1 MIIPIILFLVGLVLL
16 IKGGDWFVD
25 GATGIAHKF
34 HVPDLLIGAT
44 VVSIGTTLPE
54 VMVSATS
61 AVSGHGEIAYGN
73 AIGSIIC
80 NTALIAAISIAVKPS
95 RVDKKT
101 LTIPVIFFYVSTAL
115 YLFSAYVTKR
125 FDRVTGVLL
134 LLSGCSGGVDEYQC
148 VHPET
153 GTLVQQLVEGTGT
166 VSYREEYSVIPT
178 VSAKILSC
186 SIEEGDTVTAGQ
198 VLYVLDSGALEDQ
211 ITQARLSLNS
221 AQASYAQAVDA
232 CTDLTVPAHASG
244 TVTEVCVHVGDYVN
258 TGTAIASLV
267 DSANLTLTVPFAAE
281 DAAAMAPGNT
291 AAITFPG
298 QAGTVTGTVERVYDT
313 STALSGGREGVYVEF
328 SFRNPGAVLSG
339 TAALASVGGAACME
353 AGTVANATEQ
363 SIYATQSG
371 QVASLPIQA
380 GTAVTAGQTVMTLE
394 NASLTNAVTN
404 ASLSVESAQV
414 NLAQLEA
421 KRADYTVTAPV
432 DGTVLE
438 RPFKTGDYAAAAT
451 SLATLVQPDS
461 LCVSVEIDE
470 LYINQVGVG
479 QQARI
484 TFADGQTHEARDYDG
499 VVSRMDDTGVSS
511 GGVTDYSV
519 EISLTRAEELKA
531 GMNVTVEILVAQSED
546 CMSVPSEAVTGGVV
560 RVLRDDAREPV
571 EVPVETGLSGDGVTE
586 IRSGLSPEDW
596 VIVDA
601 Y

>member
-1 MIIPIILFLVGLVLL
+1 MKRL
-16 IKGGDWFVD
+16 KQ
-25 GATGIAHKF
+25 GAAALTGA
-34 HVPDLLIGAT
+34 
-44 VVSIGTTLPE
+44 
-54 VMVSATS
+54 
-61 AVSGHGEIAYGN
+61 
-73 AIGSIIC
+73 
-80 NTALIAAISIAVKPS
+80 
-95 RVDKKT
+95 
-101 LTIPVIFFYVSTAL
+101 
-115 YLFSAYVTKR
+115 
-125 FDRVTGVLL
+125 LL

-232 CTDLTVPAHASG
+232 CTELTVPAHASG
-244 TVTEVCVHVGDYVN
+244 TVTEVYVHVGDYVN

-313 STALSGGREGVYVEF
+313 STALSGGREGVYVELT
-328 SFRNPGAVLSG
+328 FRNPGAVLSG

-451 SLATLVQPDS
+451 SLATLAQPDS

-571 EVPVETGLSGDGVTE
+571 EEKFLTN
-586 IRSGLSPEDW
+586 
-596 VIVDA
+596 
-601 Y
+601 

>member
-1 MIIPIILFLVGLVLL
+1 MKRL
-16 IKGGDWFVD
+16 KQ
-25 GATGIAHKF
+25 GAA
-34 HVPDLLIGAT
+34 
-44 VVSIGTTLPE
+44 
-54 VMVSATS
+54 
-61 AVSGHGEIAYGN
+61 
-73 AIGSIIC
+73 
-80 NTALIAAISIAVKPS
+80 AL
-95 RVDKKT
+95 
-101 LTIPVIFFYVSTAL
+101 
-115 YLFSAYVTKR
+115 
-125 FDRVTGVLL
+125 TGVLL

-244 TVTEVCVHVGDYVN
+244 TVTEVYVHVGDYVN

-281 DAAAMAPGNT
+281 DAADMAPGNT

-298 QAGTVTGTVERVYDT
+298 QAGTVTGSVERVYDT
-313 STALSGGREGVYVEF
+313 PTALSGGREGVYVEF
-328 SFRNPGAVLSG
+328 AFRNPGAVLSG

-421 KRADYTVTAPV
+421 KRADYTVT
-432 DGTVLE
+432 
-438 RPFKTGDYAAAAT
+438 RPWTARCWSARSRPAT
-451 SLATLVQPDS
+451 
-461 LCVSVEIDE
+461 
-470 LYINQVGVG
+470 
-479 QQARI
+479 
-484 TFADGQTHEARDYDG
+484 
-499 VVSRMDDTGVSS
+499 
-511 GGVTDYSV
+511 
-519 EISLTRAEELKA
+519 TRRR
-531 GMNVTVEILVAQSED
+531 
-546 CMSVPSEAVTGGVV
+546 P
-560 RVLRDDAREPV
+560 P
-571 EVPVETGLSGDGVTE
+571 PW
-586 IRSGLSPEDW
+586 PP
-596 VIVDA
+596 
-601 Y
+601 

>member
-1 MIIPIILFLVGLVLL
+1 MKRL
-16 IKGGDWFVD
+16 KQ
-25 GATGIAHKF
+25 GAAALTGA
-34 HVPDLLIGAT
+34 
-44 VVSIGTTLPE
+44 
-54 VMVSATS
+54 
-61 AVSGHGEIAYGN
+61 
-73 AIGSIIC
+73 
-80 NTALIAAISIAVKPS
+80 
-95 RVDKKT
+95 
-101 LTIPVIFFYVSTAL
+101 
-115 YLFSAYVTKR
+115 
-125 FDRVTGVLL
+125 LL

-244 TVTEVCVHVGDYVN
+244 TVTEVYVHVGDYVN
-258 TGTAIASLV
+258 T
-267 DSANLTLTVPFAAE
+267 
-281 DAAAMAPGNT
+281 
-291 AAITFPG
+291 
-298 QAGTVTGTVERVYDT
+298 
-313 STALSGGREGVYVEF
+313 
-328 SFRNPGAVLSG
+328 
-339 TAALASVGGAACME
+339 
-353 AGTVANATEQ
+353 
-363 SIYATQSG
+363 
-371 QVASLPIQA
+371 

-451 SLATLVQPDS
+451 SLATLAQPDS

-560 RVLRDDAREPV
+560 RVLRDGAREPV

>member
-1 MIIPIILFLVGLVLL
+1 MCWTP
-16 IKGGDWFVD
+16 
-25 GATGIAHKF
+25 
-34 HVPDLLIGAT
+34 
-44 VVSIGTTLPE
+44 
-54 VMVSATS
+54 
-61 AVSGHGEIAYGN
+61 
-73 AIGSIIC
+73 
-80 NTALIAAISIAVKPS
+80 
-95 RVDKKT
+95 
-101 LTIPVIFFYVSTAL
+101 
-115 YLFSAYVTKR
+115 
-125 FDRVTGVLL
+125 
-134 LLSGCSGGVDEYQC
+134 
-148 VHPET
+148 
-153 GTLVQQLVEGTGT
+153 
-166 VSYREEYSVIPT
+166 
-178 VSAKILSC
+178 
-186 SIEEGDTVTAGQ
+186 
-198 VLYVLDSGALEDQ
+198 EDQ

-232 CTDLTVPAHASG
+232 CTELTVPAHASG
-244 TVTEVCVHVGDYVN
+244 TVTEVYVHVGDYVN

-281 DAAAMAPGNT
+281 DAAAMAPG
-291 AAITFPG
+291 

-313 STALSGGREGVYVEF
+313 STALSGGREGVYVELT
-328 SFRNPGAVLSG
+328 FRNPGAVLSG

-451 SLATLVQPDS
+451 SLATLAQPDS

>member
-1 MIIPIILFLVGLVLL
+1 MSEQVTERKLTIKDLNTSYFMFEVFAQACCSYERLQAPGFFSGMKNVIAKLYTDPEERAEACQRHMEFYNSEFALVGPVILGLTIAMEEEKACGAEIDGLAISAVKTSLMGPLAGIGDTLRQGTLIPII
-16 IKGGDWFVD
+16 
-25 GATGIAHKF
+25 
-34 HVPDLLIGAT
+34 
-44 VVSIGTTLPE
+44 
-54 VMVSATS
+54 
-61 AVSGHGEIAYGN
+61 
-73 AIGSIIC
+73 GS
-80 NTALIAAISIAVKPS
+80 SIAMS
-95 RVDKKT
+95 
-101 LTIPVIFFYVSTAL
+101 IP
-115 YLFSAYVTKR
+115 
-125 FDRVTGVLL
+125 
-134 LLSGCSGGVDEYQC
+134 
-148 VHPET
+148 
-153 GTLVQQLVEGTGT
+153 LV
-166 VSYREEYSVIPT
+166 
-178 VSAKILSC
+178 
-186 SIEEGDTVTAGQ
+186 
-198 VLYVLDSGALEDQ
+198 
-211 ITQARLSLNS
+211 
-221 AQASYAQAVDA
+221 
-232 CTDLTVPAHASG
+232 
-244 TVTEVCVHVGDYVN
+244 
-258 TGTAIASLV
+258 
-267 DSANLTLTVPFAAE
+267 
-281 DAAAMAPGNT
+281 
-291 AAITFPG
+291 
-298 QAGTVTGTVERVYDT
+298 
-313 STALSGGREGVYVEF
+313 
-328 SFRNPGAVLSG
+328 
-339 TAALASVGGAACME
+339 LASVGGAACME

-499 VVSRMDDTGVSS
+499 IVSRMDDTGVSS
-511 GGVTDYSV
+511 GGGTDYSV
-519 EISLTRAEELKA
+519 EISLTRTEELKA

-560 RVLRDDAREPV
+560 RVLRDGAREPV

-596 VIVDA
+596 VVVDA

>member
-1 MIIPIILFLVGLVLL
+1 MLFR
-16 IKGGDWFVD
+16 I
-25 GATGIAHKF
+25 
-34 HVPDLLIGAT
+34 
-44 VVSIGTTLPE
+44 
-54 VMVSATS
+54 
-61 AVSGHGEIAYGN
+61 
-73 AIGSIIC
+73 
-80 NTALIAAISIAVKPS
+80 
-95 RVDKKT
+95 
-101 LTIPVIFFYVSTAL
+101 
-115 YLFSAYVTKR
+115 
-125 FDRVTGVLL
+125 
-134 LLSGCSGGVDEYQC
+134 
-148 VHPET
+148 
-153 GTLVQQLVEGTGT
+153 
-166 VSYREEYSVIPT
+166 
-178 VSAKILSC
+178 C

-244 TVTEVCVHVGDYVN
+244 TVTEVYVHVGDYVN

-298 QAGTVTGTVERVYDT
+298 QAGTVTGSVERVYDT
-313 STALSGGREGVYVEF
+313 PTALSGGREGVYVEF
-328 SFRNPGAVLSG
+328 AFRNPGAVLSG

-451 SLATLVQPDS
+451 SLATLAQPDS

-479 QQARI
+479 QLARI

-519 EISLTRAEELKA
+519 EISLTRTEELKA

-560 RVLRDDAREPV
+560 RVLRDGAREPV

-596 VIVDA
+596 VVVDA

>member
-1 MIIPIILFLVGLVLL
+1 MKRL
-16 IKGGDWFVD
+16 KQ
-25 GATGIAHKF
+25 GAA
-34 HVPDLLIGAT
+34 
-44 VVSIGTTLPE
+44 
-54 VMVSATS
+54 
-61 AVSGHGEIAYGN
+61 
-73 AIGSIIC
+73 
-80 NTALIAAISIAVKPS
+80 AL
-95 RVDKKT
+95 
-101 LTIPVIFFYVSTAL
+101 
-115 YLFSAYVTKR
+115 
-125 FDRVTGVLL
+125 TGVLL

-244 TVTEVCVHVGDYVN
+244 TVTEVYVHVGDYVN

-298 QAGTVTGTVERVYDT
+298 QAGTVTGSVERVYDT
-313 STALSGGREGVYVEF
+313 PTALSGGREGVYVEF
-328 SFRNPGAVLSG
+328 AFRNPGAVLSG

-380 GTAVTAGQTVMTLE
+380 GTAVTAGQPDQRRNQRL
-394 NASLTNAVTN
+394 SLGRIGAGQPGPTGGQAGGLHRDG
-404 ASLSVESAQV
+404 ARGRHGAG
-414 NLAQLEA
+414 
-421 KRADYTVTAPV
+421 APV
-432 DGTVLE
+432 QDRRLRGGGHLPGHPSPAGFPVCLC
-438 RPFKTGDYAAAAT
+438 GD
-451 SLATLVQPDS
+451 
-461 LCVSVEIDE
+461 
-470 LYINQVGVG
+470 
-479 QQARI
+479 
-484 TFADGQTHEARDYDG
+484 
-499 VVSRMDDTGVSS
+499 
-511 GGVTDYSV
+511 
-519 EISLTRAEELKA
+519 
-531 GMNVTVEILVAQSED
+531 
-546 CMSVPSEAVTGGVV
+546 
-560 RVLRDDAREPV
+560 
-571 EVPVETGLSGDGVTE
+571 
-586 IRSGLSPEDW
+586 
-596 VIVDA
+596 
-601 Y
+601 

>member
-1 MIIPIILFLVGLVLL
+1 MKRL
-16 IKGGDWFVD
+16 KQ
-25 GATGIAHKF
+25 GAA
-34 HVPDLLIGAT
+34 
-44 VVSIGTTLPE
+44 
-54 VMVSATS
+54 
-61 AVSGHGEIAYGN
+61 
-73 AIGSIIC
+73 
-80 NTALIAAISIAVKPS
+80 AL
-95 RVDKKT
+95 
-101 LTIPVIFFYVSTAL
+101 
-115 YLFSAYVTKR
+115 
-125 FDRVTGVLL
+125 TGVLL

-244 TVTEVCVHVGDYVN
+244 TVTEVYVHVGDYVN

-298 QAGTVTGTVERVYDT
+298 QAGTVTGSVERVYDT
-313 STALSGGREGVYVEF
+313 PTALSGGREGVYVEF
-328 SFRNPGAVLSG
+328 AFRNPGAVLSG

-353 AGTVANATEQ
+353 AGTVANA
-363 SIYATQSG
+363 
-371 QVASLPIQA
+371 
-380 GTAVTAGQTVMTLE
+380 TVMTLE

-451 SLATLVQPDS
+451 SLATLAQPDS

-479 QQARI
+479 QLARI

-519 EISLTRAEELKA
+519 EISLTRTEELKA

-560 RVLRDDAREPV
+560 RVLRDGAREPV

-596 VIVDA
+596 VVVDA

>member
-1 MIIPIILFLVGLVLL
+1 MKRL
-16 IKGGDWFVD
+16 KQ
-25 GATGIAHKF
+25 GAA
-34 HVPDLLIGAT
+34 
-44 VVSIGTTLPE
+44 
-54 VMVSATS
+54 
-61 AVSGHGEIAYGN
+61 
-73 AIGSIIC
+73 
-80 NTALIAAISIAVKPS
+80 AL
-95 RVDKKT
+95 
-101 LTIPVIFFYVSTAL
+101 
-115 YLFSAYVTKR
+115 
-125 FDRVTGVLL
+125 TGVLL

-244 TVTEVCVHVGDYVN
+244 TVTEVYVHVGDYVN

-298 QAGTVTGTVERVYDT
+298 QAGTVTGSVERVYDT
-313 STALSGGREGVYVEF
+313 PTALSGGREGVYVEF
-328 SFRNPGAVLSG
+328 AFRNPGAVLSG
-339 TAALASVGGAACME
+339 TAALASVGGAA
-353 AGTVANATEQ
+353 
-363 SIYATQSG
+363 QSG

-451 SLATLVQPDS
+451 SLATLAQPDS

-479 QQARI
+479 QLARI

-519 EISLTRAEELKA
+519 EISLTRTEELKA

-560 RVLRDDAREPV
+560 RVLRDGAREPV

-596 VIVDA
+596 VVVDA

>member
-1 MIIPIILFLVGLVLL
+1 M
-16 IKGGDWFVD
+16 
-25 GATGIAHKF
+25 
-34 HVPDLLIGAT
+34 
-44 VVSIGTTLPE
+44 
-54 VMVSATS
+54 
-61 AVSGHGEIAYGN
+61 
-73 AIGSIIC
+73 
-80 NTALIAAISIAVKPS
+80 
-95 RVDKKT
+95 
-101 LTIPVIFFYVSTAL
+101 
-115 YLFSAYVTKR
+115 
-125 FDRVTGVLL
+125 
-134 LLSGCSGGVDEYQC
+134 
-148 VHPET
+148 
-153 GTLVQQLVEGTGT
+153 
-166 VSYREEYSVIPT
+166 
-178 VSAKILSC
+178 
-186 SIEEGDTVTAGQ
+186 
-198 VLYVLDSGALEDQ
+198 
-211 ITQARLSLNS
+211 
-221 AQASYAQAVDA
+221 
-232 CTDLTVPAHASG
+232 
-244 TVTEVCVHVGDYVN
+244 
-258 TGTAIASLV
+258 

-499 VVSRMDDTGVSS
+499 IVSRMDDTGVSS

-519 EISLTRAEELKA
+519 EISLTRTEELKA

-560 RVLRDDAREPV
+560 RVLRDGAREPM